1 MPYKIRK
8 LPDKNEY
15 KVSNKKTGVIHSKG
29 STLAN
34 AKKQITLLNM
44 IDHNVPL
51 RPMKAYKCGCGCGS
65 MSGTCKR
72 MK

>member
-15 KVSNKKTGVIHSKG
+15 KVFNKKTGVVHSKG

-44 IDHNVPL
+44 VDHNVPL
-51 RPMKAYKCGCGCGS
+51 KKRPHMCGCG
-65 MSGTCKR
+65 MLK

>member
-8 LPDKNEY
+8 LPNQEEY
-15 KVSNKKTGVIHSKG
+15 KVFNKKTGLVHSKG

-51 RPMKAYKCGCGCGS
+51 KKRPQ
-65 MSGTCKR
+65 MSGLKYC
-72 MK
+72 